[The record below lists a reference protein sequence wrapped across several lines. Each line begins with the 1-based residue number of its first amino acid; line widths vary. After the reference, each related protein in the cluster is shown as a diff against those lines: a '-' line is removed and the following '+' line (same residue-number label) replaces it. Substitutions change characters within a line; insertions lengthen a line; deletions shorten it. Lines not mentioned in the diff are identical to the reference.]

1 MCNRTSPVS
10 PSALQYT
17 PIKSSLSL
25 STIIAPFLA
34 AVILSGCGGG
44 GASNKQTD
52 DGSAPASDSPSV
64 TQDGRAPTAPANLT
78 VVAASPDIVTLSWSA
93 SRDNVGVVGYEISA
107 SDIQLGEVD
116 ETGVT
121 VDGLSANTDYAF
133 TVQAYDAAGNVSTAS
148 APLVVK
154 TPSADDANSI
164 LHTGF
169 PRLGFPRFGGGGGGG
184 GGGTAPVA
192 GPDTAAPSIPTGLAA
207 SGVSANQ
214 ATLSWTAAT
223 DNVGVATYE
232 VFNGSQLMTLTTQP
246 VAVLTGLAPS
256 TNYSFA
262 VQARDA
268 AQNVSGLSA
277 AVAVTTLAATTPT
290 PSTPNTQGQLTY
302 TQSCAVC
309 HGADGQGTGQ
319 GTVAPIIGVT
329 RAIPLA
335 ELTTL
340 IDTTMPP
347 GDPTLCTGACASSVA
362 QYVSDTFMT
371 QPGDGTEPVNFTEP
385 LAGLA
390 EGPEQIAALCNRLAL
405 LNRSDVVRDTF
416 CGATPPAINS
426 LRGLQTALGL
436 TFNNPNATGRG
447 NNGANG
453 NPGFALTGHSSSLVA
468 RFVNAINPRAIIFTP
483 ANRFAGAPAGYV
495 AMGFVRG
502 DQFAEIAAADRNNN
516 NAVNFYLVTFKQ
528 ACNLTNTCTDGDLLT
543 PAVESNWLDVTVYD
557 DSDLRNTIFDCLQCH
572 QVNGPGTQK
581 ILRMQELANPWSHWF
596 RDNRASN
603 VLLQDFQAAHG
614 TNEDYAGI
622 PANLISASDPAEL
635 EDLVRAAGFAPQ
647 PNQYN
652 SGRIEAEVRQTA
664 GQPADNTT
672 PGVSATWNAIYQ
684 NSVQSQAIAVPYHDI
699 KVTDPALLPN
709 LIQSYRGFVNGTL
722 SAQALPDIR
731 DAFYQAQLRDIGFK
745 VQAGLDG
752 AGIVRQACGQCHN
765 SRLDQ
770 TIGRARFN
778 IDLAAMSDTRGGV
791 LTGAA
796 RDAEIGLA
804 VTRMLLPPEDV
815 RKMPPEMFRTLDAA
829 EINSAAA
836 YLCSQTT
843 TAVPQC
849 AGR

>member
-1 MCNRTSPVS
+1 MRHPFSPG
-10 PSALQYT
+10 PQSALHHT
-17 PIKSSLSL
+17 PSKFPI
-25 STIIAPFLA
+25 STFTALMIAT
-34 AVILSGCGGG
+34 AVLSGCGGG
-44 GASNKQTD
+44 GASEKQNSETA
-52 DGSAPASDSPSV
+52 SPPSDSPSV
-64 TQDGRAPTAPANLT
+64 VQDKRAPTTPANLT
-78 VVAASPDIVTLSWSA
+78 VVAASADIVTLSWDA
-93 SRDNVGVVGYEISA
+93 SRDNVGVTGYEVSA
-107 SDIQLGEVD
+107 SGAGLGDVD
-116 ETGVT
+116 TTGVT
-121 VDGLSANTDYAF
+121 VEGLSPNTDYKF
-133 TVQAYDAAGNVSTAS
+133 TVQAIDAAGNLSTVSNVLAVT
-148 APLVVK
+148 

-164 LHTGF
+164 QHVGF
-169 PRLGFPRFGGGGGGG
+169 PRLGLRGPI
-184 GGGTAPVA
+184 GGGTPGGGTPPVA
-192 GPDTAAPSIPTGLAA
+192 GPDTAAPSVPAGLTA
-207 SGVSANQ
+207 SGVGATQ
-214 ATLSWTAAT
+214 ITLSWNAAT
-223 DNVGVATYE
+223 DNVGVAAYE
-232 VFNGSQLMTLTTQP
+232 VFNGTQLMTLVTQP
-246 VAVLTGLAPS
+246 LAVLTGLTPS
-256 TNYSFA
+256 TSYSFA
-262 VQARDA
+262 IQARDA
-268 AQNVSGLSA
+268 AQNISGLSP
-277 AVAVTTLAATTPT
+277 AVAVATLAAAITP
-290 PSTPNTQGQLTY
+290 PLGPNTQGALTY
-302 TQSCAVC
+302 TQTCAVC

-319 GTVAPIIGVT
+319 GTVAPVVGVT

-335 ELTTL
+335 ELTAL
-340 IDTTMPP
+340 IDLTMPP
-347 GDPTLCTGACASSVA
+347 GDPTLCTGACASAVA
-362 QYVSDTFMT
+362 QYVLDTFVT
-371 QPGDGTEPVNFTEP
+371 QPGGGTEPVNFTEP

-390 EGPEQIAALCNRLAL
+390 EGPAQIAALCGRLAL
-405 LNRSDVVRDTF
+405 LNRSDVIRDRF
-416 CGATPPAINS
+416 CGATPPAITS
-426 LRGLQTALGL
+426 LTSLQAALGL
-436 TFNNPNATGRG
+436 TFNNPTAIGRG
-447 NNGANG
+447 NNAANG

-483 ANRFAGAPAGYV
+483 ANRFAAAPAGYV

-528 ACNLTNTCTDGDLLT
+528 ACNLTNTCSEGELLT

-596 RDNRASN
+596 RDNRASS
-603 VLLQDFQAAHG
+603 VLIADFQAAHG
-614 TNEDYAGI
+614 TNEPYAGI

-652 SGRIEAEVRQTA
+652 SGAIEAEVRQTP
-664 GQPADNTT
+664 GQPGDNST
-672 PGVSATWNAIYQ
+672 PGVSATWNTIYQ
-684 NSVQSQAIAVPYHDI
+684 RSVQGQAIAVPYHDI

-709 LIQSYRGFVNGTL
+709 LIQSYRSFVNGTL

-765 SRLDQ
+765 SNLDQ

-778 IDLAAMSDTRGGV
+778 IDLNAMSDTRAGL
-791 LTGAA
+791 LTGAT